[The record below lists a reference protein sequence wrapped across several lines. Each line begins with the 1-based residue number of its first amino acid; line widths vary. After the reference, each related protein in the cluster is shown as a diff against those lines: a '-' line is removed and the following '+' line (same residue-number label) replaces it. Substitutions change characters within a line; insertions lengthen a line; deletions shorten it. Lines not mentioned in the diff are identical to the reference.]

1 MNSQT
6 VTVIQLSEQQR
17 EEIATILAR
26 AIRRTQEKK
35 AAKSTQ
41 DEPQLPSQ
49 PEVADESQS

>member
-6 VTVIQLSEQQR
+6 VMVIQLSEQQR

-26 AIRRTQEKK
+26 AIRRTLDK
-35 AAKSTQ
+35 AAAKGTQ
-41 DEPQLPSQ
+41 DTSQRPSQ